1 MPNTHVVYT
10 ALDHYSVVLTLQ
22 HLSSPGLPESDCS
35 SLYNIEHG
43 FEPRRPVKH
52 LMSAASVEELT
63 RKSVRTGTGHAGA
76 PCITKFEIEL
86 GFLDFSSATKHD
98 GTGSKTESVGAL
110 PA

>member
-1 MPNTHVVYT
+1 
-10 ALDHYSVVLTLQ
+10 
-22 HLSSPGLPESDCS
+22 
-35 SLYNIEHG
+35 
-43 FEPRRPVKH
+43 
-52 LMSAASVEELT
+52 MSAASVEELT
-63 RKSVRTGTGHAGA
+63 RKSVRTGHADA